1 MGICDILDDS
11 STLLND
17 SQEYWNLLI
26 VNYDVQSKLHIKDTN
41 EKCSLIEH
49 WLLVQ
54 SMWYNVFCLK
64 YWFIDIFFWNY
75 WMEIRA
81 IITSA
86 SDEILIVKTFL
97 LVVSSFNALS
107 IVESFFRMNHV
118 YLHVYVC
125 LYANSLL
132 LISNVFMM

>member
-1 MGICDILDDS
+1 MKLNRTLIAVANVSIIPIS
-11 STLLND
+11 KLLNGNT
-17 SQEYWNLLI
+17 SNQ
-26 VNYDVQSKLHIKDTN
+26 
-41 EKCSLIEH
+41 
-49 WLLVQ
+49 
-54 SMWYNVFCLK
+54 
-64 YWFIDIFFWNY
+64 
-75 WMEIRA
+75 
-81 IITSA
+81 ITSG